1 MKTRIRLCAIAVAA
15 ALLAGP
21 AWAQTAAGAAPPDP
35 RWAPWLGCWQLAD
48 ETISDPSSFADALAA
63 LQRSRANAG
72 SLVCVTPAPGGATM
86 TTLVNDQTVLTET
99 LVADGLQK
107 VVTEDGCR
115 GWQRAEWSQLGTRV
129 FARAEISCADQK
141 PRTVSGLSMLSTGPN
156 WVDIQVIESEGRK
169 SLRVRRY
176 QRARDQKHA
185 GMLPSARD
193 TSAMPLAAKLSIAE
207 VKEASGKVAPE
218 ALQAAL
224 VELRS
229 GFDLNGK
236 RLIELDRAGVP
247 ASVIDLMVALSFPKR
262 FVVDRAGRGGG
273 GSGWG
278 GGGVGS
284 TAWGM
289 DDLDMW
295 PLFAHPY
302 FYSSYYSP
310 FGYRNWGYYDN
321 YYFQGPGFVTVDPGG
336 QVAPQPSGSGR
347 VVDGLGYTRVRRS
360 EPEPTIQRGNS
371 GNGSN
376 SGSAMDNSGS
386 NSGSGSSGSGG
397 VTSSGYSGGGA
408 GSGDRTAVARPPGG
422 M

>member
-1 MKTRIRLCAIAVAA
+1 METYMKTRIRCFAIAVAA
-15 ALLAGP
+15 AMVAGP
-21 AWAQTAAGAAPPDP
+21 AWAQTIAAPSAPDP

-48 ETISDPSSFADALAA
+48 ETIGDPSSFADALAA

-86 TTLVNDQTVLTET
+86 TTLVNDRTVLTET
-99 LVADGLQK
+99 LVADGSQK
-107 VVTEDGCR
+107 VVTDDGCR
-115 GWQRAEWSQLGTRV
+115 GWQRAEWSQLGTRL

-156 WVDIQVIESEGRK
+156 WIDIQLIESEGRK

-185 GMLPSARD
+185 GVLSSTRD
-193 TSAMPLAAKLSIAE
+193 TSMPLGSRLSIAE

-247 ASVIDLMVALSFPKR
+247 ESVIDLMVALSFPKR

-273 GSGWG
+273 GWGG
-278 GGGVGS
+278 GGGVGG

-336 QVAPQPSGSGR
+336 QVAPQPSGNGR

-360 EPEPTIQRGNS
+360 DPEPVIQRANS

-376 SGSAMDNSGS
+376 SGSSMDNSGS
-386 NSGSGSSGSGG
+386 NSGSSGNSG
-397 VTSSGYSGGGA
+397 VSSSGYSGGGA